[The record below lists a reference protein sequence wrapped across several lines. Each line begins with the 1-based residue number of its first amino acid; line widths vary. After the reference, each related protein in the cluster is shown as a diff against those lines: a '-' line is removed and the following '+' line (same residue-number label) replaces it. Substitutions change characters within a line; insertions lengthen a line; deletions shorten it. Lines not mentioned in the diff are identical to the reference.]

1 MQAFFSL
8 SLFFSILPF
17 LYIIQAFASTSKQK
31 RLLDTK
37 ATYSLWESYPN
48 GEAAHEGHV
57 CTAVGQQK
65 CRGNPASATGEGPLE
80 GHQGINSITFP
91 IMARRDCEILT

>member
-8 SLFFSILPF
+8 SLFFSILDNVSE
-17 LYIIQAFASTSKQK
+17 YIIQAFASTSKQK

-80 GHQGINSITFP
+80 VVCIR
-91 IMARRDCEILT
+91 A